1 MGRLA
6 LNEKCKMKNETFF
19 TLSARGFSLIELLA
33 VLLLLS
39 LASFIVLPAVDKKLR
54 ELEVRQSAL
63 QLAAVARGMRS
74 RAIDE
79 NALQRLV
86 FSPQQNSYHAWNRQI
101 FLSPDISITD
111 IAGGEPVGERRQ
123 FLFFPNGSV
132 LGGEITISAGEG
144 SSTYSVRLDSL
155 TGRVVVG
162 RGGRE

>member
-1 MGRLA
+1 
-6 LNEKCKMKNETFF
+6 MKKLKFF
-19 TLSARGFSLIELLA
+19 PLPFSFCLVDRRGFSLIELLA

-54 ELEVRQSAL
+54 EQEVRRSVL
-63 QLAAVARGMRS
+63 RLAAVARELRS

-86 FSPQQNSYHAWNRQI
+86 FSPQENSYQAQDRQVL
-101 FLSPDISITD
+101 LSSDIGITD
-111 IAGGEPVGERRQ
+111 IAGGEPVGEKRRQ
-123 FLFFPNGSV
+123 FLFFPNGSA
-132 LGGEITISAGEG
+132 LGGEIIISAREG

-162 RGGRE
+162 RGE